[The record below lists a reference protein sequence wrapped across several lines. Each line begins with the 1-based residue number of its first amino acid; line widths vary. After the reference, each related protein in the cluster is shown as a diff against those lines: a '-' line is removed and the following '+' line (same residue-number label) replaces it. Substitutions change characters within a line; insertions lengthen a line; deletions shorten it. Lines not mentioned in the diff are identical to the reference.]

1 MRKEYKKI
9 ISTVCVVTLVVGSL
23 TFTNKQNVE
32 AVGKTTAA
40 TFNKSLNQGIS
51 LLADDTE
58 NGTYTVKV
66 TSTLNGVES
75 EGSVSDAV
83 EVVSVLTTDNS
94 AVEGFQIKTNGADSN
109 IAFRTVC
116 KGLNVGS
123 AITASDGNTYTV
135 KQFGIIYALDR
146 NQSGYRKDDALNT
159 AYTILNPDVVTGQ
172 QYSYEGKIQY
182 AGSNVT
188 YGFLA
193 SDGAVIKNWDTTDTE
208 NTYYVVTMNG
218 INPQITNSIFV
229 RSFIIATD
237 TAENDTIIYG
247 KKTAVMSVA
256 EVADYLYRNSKA
268 QNYSGHKYLFEN
280 ILSKVDTTNP
290 YFRNTTLPYGW
301 DNNLFTP
308 SSPTYT
314 VTDGTLEN

>member
-116 KGLNVGS
+116 KGL
-123 AITASDGNTYTV
+123 
-135 KQFGIIYALDR
+135 KR
-146 NQSGYRKDDALNT
+146 RKR
-159 AYTILNPDVVTGQ
+159 Y
-172 QYSYEGKIQY
+172 YSK
-182 AGSNVT
+182 
-188 YGFLA
+188 
-193 SDGAVIKNWDTTDTE
+193 
-208 NTYYVVTMNG
+208 
-218 INPQITNSIFV
+218 
-229 RSFIIATD
+229 
-237 TAENDTIIYG
+237 
-247 KKTAVMSVA
+247 
-256 EVADYLYRNSKA
+256 
-268 QNYSGHKYLFEN
+268 
-280 ILSKVDTTNP
+280 
-290 YFRNTTLPYGW
+290 
-301 DNNLFTP
+301 
-308 SSPTYT
+308 
-314 VTDGTLEN
+314 